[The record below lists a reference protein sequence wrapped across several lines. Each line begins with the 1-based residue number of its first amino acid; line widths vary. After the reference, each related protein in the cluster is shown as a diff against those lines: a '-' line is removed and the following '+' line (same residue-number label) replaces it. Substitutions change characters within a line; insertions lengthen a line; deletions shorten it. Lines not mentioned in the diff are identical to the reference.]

1 MEAAVSP
8 ALLWVVPPG
17 PNANRHSEEEEPD
30 DHFYPLTLR
39 TRNAGDRPKSPL
51 DSIPINGGRQVEG
64 SPKQL

>member
-8 ALLWVVPPG
+8 IIASPG
-17 PNANRHSEEEEPD
+17 KTQANRHSEEEEPD

-39 TRNAGDRPKSPL
+39 TRKAGDRPQSPL
-51 DSIPINGGRQVEG
+51 DSISINGGRRVED